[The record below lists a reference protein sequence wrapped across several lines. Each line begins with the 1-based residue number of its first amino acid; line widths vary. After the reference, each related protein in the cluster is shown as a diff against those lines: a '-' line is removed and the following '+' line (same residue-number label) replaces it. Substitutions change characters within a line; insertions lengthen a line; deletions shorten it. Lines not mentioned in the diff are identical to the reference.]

1 MIHYRTTEI
10 ALISNSPN
18 ILSSERGTDT
28 VPRFFFFSSLI
39 SGHDALLVSTP
50 PFPSPL
56 AQVPQG
62 AMLVVCLFQVGFHQ
76 RQVLAQYRVIAV
88 PHELP

>member
-10 ALISNSPN
+10 ALISNLPN
-18 ILSSERGTDT
+18 TLSSERGTVS
-28 VPRFFFFSSLI
+28 VPRFFFSSLI
-39 SGHDALLVSTP
+39 SGYGALLVSTP

-62 AMLVVCLFQVGFHQ
+62 AMLLVCLFQVGFHQ
-76 RQVLAQYRVIAV
+76 RKVLAQHRVVRV